1 MILHSIRYCALSC
14 GLYGKTEGRQC
25 GDGIE
30 SSGHSAVS
38 SVPHKYR
45 TAPVWLPCGDRSVAV
60 P

>member
-1 MILHSIRYCALSC
+1 MILHSISHHALFC
-14 GLYGKTEGRQC
+14 GLC

-38 SVPHKYR
+38 SVPHKYY
-45 TAPVWLPCGDRSVAV
+45 TAPVWLPCCDHTVAV

>member
-1 MILHSIRYCALSC
+1 MILHSISHRALFY
-14 GLYGKTEGRQC
+14 GLYCKTEGRLC

-38 SVPHKYR
+38 SVPHSYR
-45 TAPVWLPCGDRSVAV
+45 TAPVWLPWGDRTVAV